1 VKQSGGATRIYSEPG
16 FGTTVTI
23 YLPFAN
29 GDVQPATVPPATVAK
44 ASGKVLVVD
53 DEVDLLAVA
62 TAYLTD
68 MGYTTLQAE
77 DGATALEVL
86 DQHQDIDLVVTDV
99 AMPGGMN
106 GLELAHKVRQRLPHV
121 KLIYS
126 SGFPAYALKDRS
138 LHMADCPM
146 LQKPYE
152 RAGFKAVVTA
162 AMEGR

>member
-1 VKQSGGATRIYSEPG
+1 
-16 FGTTVTI
+16 VTI